1 MELPFE
7 AVPEA
12 GEAATVTV
20 DSQQDTSISVSDAT
34 RQCQQSTADIS
45 RLTVNSRLL

>member
-7 AVPEA
+7 AMPEA

-20 DSQQDTSISVSDAT
+20 DSQQDTSTSVIGT
-34 RQCQQSTADIS
+34 TPQCQQSTQ
-45 RLTVNSRLL
+45 TFF